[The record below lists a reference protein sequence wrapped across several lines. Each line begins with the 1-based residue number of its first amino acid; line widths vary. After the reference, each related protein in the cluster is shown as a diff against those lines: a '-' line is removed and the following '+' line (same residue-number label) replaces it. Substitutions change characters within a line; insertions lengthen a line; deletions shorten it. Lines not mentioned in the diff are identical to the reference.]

1 MESIHFSTDANC
13 LSVGFEQKYKSLQGR
28 WLEKSVGETNGSAGE
43 DAKNPY
49 SERNRLITVEV
60 GANENRKECYFL
72 ILGNYTKSYNK
83 WYPDSEN
90 QEWTKSIGKGKYR
103 GCARMVQFDHS
114 CGTYKDINP
123 VSWQWAH

>member
-1 MESIHFSTDANC
+1 MGA
-13 LSVGFEQKYKSLQGR
+13 K
-28 WLEKSVGETNGSAGE
+28 E
-43 DAKNPY
+43 D
-49 SERNRLITVEV
+49 
-60 GANENRKECYFL
+60 RKECYFR

-114 CGTYKDINP
+114 CGTYKDVNS
-123 VSWQWAH
+123 VSSQWAHDYDKLPMVKVATNNEVAEANNIS